1 MLASYRIS
9 HSVVAQRSLGGAKQ
23 TKQKAEARPN
33 ARHHLLSLLLVRII
47 TPTVPTV
54 RFNTITTSLH
64 ALTWMQT
71 NAKKW
76 HYTAIEKSERH

>member
-23 TKQKAEARPN
+23 TKQKADARPN

-47 TPTVPTV
+47 TPTYC
-54 RFNTITTSLH
+54 TIQHNYNFSSCADLDADQRKEV
-64 ALTWMQT
+64 AL
-71 NAKKW
+71 
-76 HYTAIEKSERH
+76 YSY